1 MFPNFVSVTDLVSD
15 VCRFT
20 VFNTAKQRVK
30 IKLWFIDYGVQS
42 IFVAGTCPSVI
53 AINPKIV
60 SWLDKSTQN
69 RQDIE
74 DVVYYQEFIFQMIP
88 NTVHTCS
95 YSYAGLK
102 Y

>member
-1 MFPNFVSVTDLVSD
+1 MFLNSVSFSDLVSD

-20 VFNTAKQRVK
+20 VFNTVKKGVK
-30 IKLWFIDYGVQS
+30 IKLWFIDDEVQP
-42 IFVAGTCPSVI
+42 IFVVATCPSVI
-53 AINPKIV
+53 AINPEIA

-69 RQDIE
+69 RRDIE
-74 DVVYYQEFIFQMIP
+74 DVIYFQEFIFQMIP

-95 YSYAGLK
+95 YSYASLK